1 MHEIS
6 LAMSVMKQVE
16 SCLADFGPEARVARI
31 TLQVGRLRAV
41 APDAM
46 QFCFQA
52 VSEGTAAED
61 ADLVIDEIPVR
72 VRCESC
78 DGEWTVEEVLFLC
91 PSCDGP
97 VKILTGEE
105 LMLRTIEVE
114 E

>member
-1 MHEIS
+1 
-6 LAMSVMKQVE
+6 MSVMKQVE
-16 SCLADFGPEARVARI
+16 LCLADFGPEARVVRI
-31 TLQVGRLRAV
+31 TLEVGRLRAV
-41 APDAM
+41 VPNSM

-52 VSEGTAAED
+52 VSDGTGADGAE
-61 ADLVIDEIPVR
+61 LVIEEIPVR

-78 DGEWTVEEVLFLC
+78 DGEWTVEEVSFLC